1 MFNRP
6 LLGELLM
13 ELGATGPSEV
23 EAALERQQTRGGR
36 IGDLLVEEGAVEP
49 ADVARALAM
58 QLDAE
63 YADHIDVDEIDIN
76 LLDEVPISYARSRRM
91 FPLRREAGAVV
102 VACVDPLDTFGFDQL
117 ARTFREEVEPIVVA
131 PQTLVDALNLAY
143 DKHDREKG
151 GFNEVFKDEEE
162 QEEVVDPGF
171 EGIVDL
177 LGAADDEEAPVI
189 QFVNTTFVRAARDRA
204 SDIHIEPFDDGVQVR
219 FRIDGVLR
227 IVTEVPQRF
236 HSSIVARVKIMAGLN
251 IAEKR
256 LPQDGRIRIKLAGK
270 DIDIRVA
277 TAPTAFG
284 ERVTMRLL
292 DKTAVMLDLA
302 AIGMDT
308 RTLERV
314 EELIRKPYG
323 IILVTGPTGS
333 GKTTTL
339 YSCLSRI
346 NKPDLNILTCEDPVE
361 YQLKGISQI
370 AVNPK
375 INLTFASGLR
385 SFLRHDPDVI
395 MVGEIRDQE
404 TAEIAIQASL
414 TGHLVF
420 STIHTNDAAGAF
432 TRLIDMGVEPFL
444 VASSL
449 LANMAQRLVRRLCPS
464 CKQPFRPS
472 DAELAQL
479 ELTREEVDAAGG
491 VLYRPKGCEECKN
504 LGYRGRT
511 GVYELLPVSDAVR
524 QLVMSRADASAIRR
538 QAVAEGMVTLRRFGA
553 QRVLDGQTS
562 IDEVLRVTQSEDVVA

>member
-13 ELGATGPSEV
+13 ELGATGPS

-102 VACVDPLDTFGFDQL
+102 VACVDPLDTFGLDQL

-162 QEEVVDPGF
+162 QEEVVDRRARRPPRRGRRQ
-171 EGIVDL
+171 
-177 LGAADDEEAPVI
+177 EAPVI
-189 QFVNTTFVRAARDRA
+189 QFVNTTSVRAARDRA
-204 SDIHIEPFDDGVQVR
+204 RYPHRALDDGVR

-227 IVTEVPQRF
+227 VVTECLCASTRRRGPREDHVRPTRRE
-236 HSSIVARVKIMAGLN
+236 APA
-251 IAEKR
+251 
-256 LPQDGRIRIKLAGK
+256 GRIRIKLAGK
-270 DIDIRVA
+270 DIDMRRHRAHRV
-277 TAPTAFG
+277 

-333 GKTTTL
+333 GKTTL
-339 YSCLSRI
+339 YLPVADQR
-346 NKPDLNILTCEDPVE
+346 PDLNILTCEDPVE

-375 INLTFASGLR
+375 INLTFMSGLR

-395 MVGEIRDQE
+395 MVGEIR
-404 TAEIAIQASL
+404 TRRRPRSPSKRRSRPPCLRRSTRMTPRVRSRAS
-414 TGHLVF
+414 
-420 STIHTNDAAGAF
+420 STWAWSPSSS
-432 TRLIDMGVEPFL
+432 R
-444 VASSL
+444 SL
-449 LANMAQRLVRRLCPS
+449 LANMAQRPFVACARPAALP
-464 CKQPFRPS
+464 PFR
-472 DAELAQL
+472 
-479 ELTREEVDAAGG
+479 R
-491 VLYRPKGCEECKN
+491 
-504 LGYRGRT
+504 
-511 GVYELLPVSDAVR
+511 
-524 QLVMSRADASAIRR
+524 RACPA
-538 QAVAEGMVTLRRFGA
+538 
-553 QRVLDGQTS
+553 
-562 IDEVLRVTQSEDVVA
+562 